1 MLGTDVS
8 GFSELLGNDVSGAA
22 LESPGGSYVDV
33 GGKRLRVVDCKT
45 ESCAGGTDVGSESGR
60 RVVHAGRVAAVP
72 LLSTLSS
79 QGALLLSS
87 EGTSGCSTGVG
98 AAVALCTSP
107 EGSRSS
113 GREAGIDPRG

>member
-1 MLGTDVS
+1 MLEAEPHPGHTLELFSELLGHDVS

-22 LESPGGSYVDV
+22 LESPGGSYVGGPDV
-33 GGKRLRVVDCKT
+33 
-45 ESCAGGTDVGSESGR
+45 GGTDVGSESGR

-87 EGTSGCSTGVG
+87 EGTS
-98 AAVALCTSP
+98 
-107 EGSRSS
+107 
-113 GREAGIDPRG
+113 